1 LGETGD
7 MSLLDLAIIL
17 ATVYFAAVG
26 YHRGFIISLLG
37 LVGFGLGALLATWL
51 AGLVLPPSD
60 SSLITPAF
68 GLFGAI
74 VFGGGLAIGMSNI
87 GARVRSRIEPS
98 LGRADGLLGAGL
110 SACMALGIAWLLGA
124 VALAVPD
131 STGLHRDVEAS
142 ATIRGLDRLLPS
154 TGGLLHAL
162 QPFDPVPALAGPQA
176 QIEAPTPRVMRSHAV
191 HRAEASVVRVLGV
204 ACDVGR
210 EGTGWVAA
218 PGEVVTA
225 AHVVEGEHDTV
236 VEVGGNPPD
245 LPAQVI
251 GLDTRNDIAVLRV
264 AGLDAPA
271 LPLVTDPPDD
281 RAAAI
286 LGYPRDGPFVLGA
299 GRIGQTVEREAPD
312 ANGKGSVE
320 RLLTPLRGLV
330 IPGNSGG
337 PMVDVRGRV
346 VATIV
351 AETLGGGVLGGYA
364 VGNAATAH
372 DLAGAAGPV
381 SSGSCAPA

>member
-1 LGETGD
+1 MTV
-7 MSLLDLAIIL
+7 LDLVIIL
-17 ATVYFAAVG
+17 ATLYFAAVG
-26 YHRGFIISLLG
+26 FRRGFIISGLGLLG
-37 LVGFGLGALLATWL
+37 FAVGALIATWL

-60 SSLITPAF
+60 RTLVTPAF

-74 VFGGGLAIGMSNI
+74 MIGGTLAIGMSSA
-87 GARVRSRIEPS
+87 GARLRARVAPS

-110 SACMALGIAWLLGA
+110 SACVALGIAWLLGA

-131 STGLHRDVEAS
+131 STGLHREVADSV
-142 ATIRGLDRLLPS
+142 TIRGLDRLLPS

-162 QPFDPVPALAGPQA
+162 RPFDPVPALAGPQA
-176 QIEAPTPRVMRSHAV
+176 QIAAPTERVLRSHAV
-191 HRAEASVVRVLGV
+191 QRAEASVVRVLGS
-204 ACDVGR
+204 ACGVGR

-225 AHVVEGEHDTV
+225 AHVVEGERDTV
-236 VEVGGNPPD
+236 VEVGGNPPE
-245 LPAQVI
+245 LPAAVI

-264 AGLDAPA
+264 PTLAAPA
-271 LPLVTDPPDD
+271 LPLVSDPPAD

-286 LGYPRDGPFVLGA
+286 LGYPADGPFVLRA
-299 GRIGQTVEREAPD
+299 GRIGETIERNAPD
-312 ANGKGSVE
+312 ANGKGSVR

-351 AETLGGGVLGGYA
+351 AETFGGGILGGYA
-364 VGNAATAH
+364 VGNAATAR
-372 DLAGAAGPV
+372 DLAGATAPV
-381 SSGSCAPA
+381 SSGTCAP

>member
-1 LGETGD
+1 VT
-7 MSLLDLAIIL
+7 LLDFVIVA
-17 ATVYFAAVG
+17 ATAYFAAVG
-26 YHRGFIISLLG
+26 FRRGFVLS
-37 LVGFGLGALLATWL
+37 GLGFLGFAIGAVLATWL
-51 AGLVLPPSD
+51 AGLVLAPSD
-60 SSLITPAF
+60 RSLATPAL

-74 VFGGGLAIGMSNI
+74 VLGGGLAIGMSNV
-87 GARVRSRIEPS
+87 GARLRQRMAPS

-110 SACMALGIAWLLGA
+110 SACVALGLAWLLGA

-131 STGLHRDVEAS
+131 STGLHREVSAS
-142 ATIRGLDRLLPS
+142 VTLRGLDRLLPP
-154 TGGLLHAL
+154 TGGLLDAL
-162 QPFDPVPALAGPQA
+162 TPFDPVPALAGPQA
-176 QIEAPTPRVMRSHAV
+176 EIAAPTSRVLRSHAV

-204 ACDVGR
+204 ACGVGR

-236 VEVGGNPPD
+236 VEVGGDPPE
-245 LPAQVI
+245 LPAVVI

-264 AGLDAPA
+264 PRLVAPA
-271 LPLVTDPPDD
+271 LPLVSDPPAD

-286 LGYPRDGPFVLGA
+286 LGYPGDGPFASRA
-299 GRIGQTVEREAPD
+299 GRIGETVERDAPD

-351 AETLGGGVLGGYA
+351 AETFGGGIVGGYA
-364 VGNAATAH
+364 VGNAVTAH
-372 DLAGAAGPV
+372 DLAAATAPV
-381 SSGSCAPA
+381 SSGACAP